1 MNCTHANAPT
11 IVISIILWL
20 TAGCGNPPTNVGSP
34 SDEIAFST
42 DKASYAP
49 SDTLTLAL
57 SNNTKS
63 DAIIGMRCAT
73 YLEMFYQ
80 KHDTSG
86 WGDTLWFPYMSLRCV
101 TLLDTVKVN
110 STFRHRLPAGI
121 FYATGTF
128 RLTVRFHDPLPDSS
142 RSAVSNSFT
151 IQ

>member
-1 MNCTHANAPT
+1 MNFTDAKALT
-11 IVISIILWL
+11 IIISIILWL
-20 TAGCGNPPTNVGSP
+20 TAGCGDSPTNVGAL
-34 SDEIAFST
+34 SDEIVFST

-49 SDTLTLAL
+49 SDTLTLVL
-57 SNNTKS
+57 TNNTKS
-63 DAIIGMRCAT
+63 NAIIGMRCAT

-80 KHDTSG
+80 KHDTNG

-110 STFRHRLPAGI
+110 STFRHRLPAGL

-128 RLTVRFHDPLPDSS
+128 RLTVRFHNPLPDSS
-142 RSAVSNSFT
+142 RSAVSSSFT